1 MSPNVP
7 NIIVP
12 RQLVLE
18 PYLLLRVGT
27 GEEVM
32 DEIYRHGEMNFER
45 FEVKE
50 QIGWA
55 VRMRVELSLRV
66 LRLTVV
72 HPKTRTAFDG
82 LQRNR

>member
-18 PYLLLRVGT
+18 LDSLLRVGT
-27 GEEVM
+27 GEDSVM
-32 DEIYRHGEMNFER
+32 DEIVFRHGEDEFRER

-50 QIGWA
+50 QIG
-55 VRMRVELSLRV
+55 VGG
-66 LRLTVV
+66 
-72 HPKTRTAFDG
+72 K
-82 LQRNR
+82 